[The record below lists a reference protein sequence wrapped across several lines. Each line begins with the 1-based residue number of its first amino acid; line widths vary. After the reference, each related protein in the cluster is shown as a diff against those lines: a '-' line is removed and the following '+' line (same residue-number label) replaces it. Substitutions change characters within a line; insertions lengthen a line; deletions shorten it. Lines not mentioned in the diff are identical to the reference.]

1 MSSSRLSKILPALLL
16 ALLLAGCADFYS
28 IANTY
33 GKAFEN
39 KTYPLEITENEGP
52 ATKSSS
58 GSFITILWFLNFGKV
73 DTKKLA
79 AESGITKVQ
88 FIDKKKTTIFFVY
101 QKTTI
106 TVYGD

>member
-1 MSSSRLSKILPALLL
+1 MSSSRLPKLL
-16 ALLLAGCADFYS
+16 ALFLASALLTACADLYR

-39 KTYPLEITENEGP
+39 QTYPIAVTENEGN
-52 ATKSSS
+52 ASKASS
-58 GSFITILWFLNFGKV
+58 GSFVTILWFLTFGKV
-73 DTKKLA
+73 DTKQLA
-79 AESGITKVQ
+79 KESGITKIQ

-106 TVYGD
+106 TVYGE

>member
-1 MSSSRLSKILPALLL
+1 MSSSRLPKLTAVLL
-16 ALLLAGCADFYS
+16 ALALTGCADLYS

-33 GKAFEN
+33 GKVFEY
-39 KTYPLEITENEGP
+39 KTYPLEVTENEGP

-58 GSFITILWFLNFGKV
+58 GSFVTILWFLNFGKV

-88 FIDKKKTTIFFVY
+88 FIDKTKTTIFFVY

-106 TVYGD
+106 TVYGE